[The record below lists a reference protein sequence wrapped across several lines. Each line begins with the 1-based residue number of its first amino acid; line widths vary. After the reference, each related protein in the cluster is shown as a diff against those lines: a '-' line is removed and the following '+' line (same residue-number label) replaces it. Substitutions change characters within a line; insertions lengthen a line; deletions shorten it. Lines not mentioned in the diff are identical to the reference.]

1 MYEKKIKGRDQTPT
15 CNMTNHYYCRENFM
29 KQKVLK
35 ENATSASSLFKMN
48 PTKIHLCNI
57 TYEDHGQTHSKQL
70 KFQ

>member
-1 MYEKKIKGRDQTPT
+1 
-15 CNMTNHYYCRENFM
+15 M

-35 ENATSASSLFKMN
+35 KNATSVSSLFKMN